1 MITYEQLDRIADA
14 YNPFLLLLL
23 LFFIARAAYQKQWLE
38 FELLLSSAVSGLG
51 IVYSVMFIDSKMLI
65 WAGIGLDYSTHTAF
79 AVCIVLILASIL
91 RRFVL
96 SITGSLLAYFLL
108 MIYQEYHSLAD
119 IITTTIFI
127 VLLLGGLIWLRKSSL
142 QKVWLKR

>member
-91 RRFVL
+91 RC
-96 SITGSLLAYFLL
+96 SAP
-108 MIYQEYHSLAD
+108 Q
-119 IITTTIFI
+119 
-127 VLLLGGLIWLRKSSL
+127 
-142 QKVWLKR
+142 